1 MIFLVQTPHAWRG
14 IRQRPHHLMTR
25 FARRGH
31 AVRWVESRYAR
42 WLVGR
47 SAEFFRARSERPEA
61 NLEVRPVTLINGE
74 RLAPI
79 RAWNKA
85 RLARVMDR
93 PPTPGA
99 KGPRVLWIY
108 SPHEGHLVDRVA
120 HDLVVYD
127 IMDEYRGF
135 PWSPSGIVEEE
146 NELLRRADC
155 VFAGTRAL
163 YEAKGRM
170 ARGLVECILSG
181 VEVEHFARGSGA
193 TDEQGAAAA
202 DPVHRDLRARYR
214 RLLGY
219 AGMIDLR
226 IDQAMLRAAARKFA
240 HWGFVLLGPV
250 ATNVDDLRDV
260 PNIHLLG
267 ARPYADLPSYYH
279 AWDAAALPFIDN
291 ELTRHINPTKILEYG
306 AAGLPIIARALPDVE
321 RYYAD
326 GAWLYRTGEEFMARL
341 RDLDEASPADRAPR
355 LQIARGW
362 ADQRGWDALA
372 GRMLET
378 VASLL
383 KSKRVKP

>member
-1 MIFLVQTPHAWRG
+1 
-14 IRQRPHHLMTR
+14 
-25 FARRGH
+25 
-31 AVRWVESRYAR
+31 VRWVECRYAR
-42 WLVGR
+42 WLAGR
-47 SAEFFRARSERPEA
+47 AAEFFRARPERPEA
-61 NLEVRPVTLINGE
+61 NLEVWPVTLINGE
-74 RLAPI
+74 RLPPI
-79 RAWNKA
+79 RSWNKA
-85 RLARVMDR
+85 RLARALDR
-93 PPTPGA
+93 PSPPGA
-99 KGPRVLWIY
+99 EGPRVLWIY
-108 SPHEGHLVDRVA
+108 NPHEGHLVDRVA

-135 PWSPSGIVEEE
+135 PWSPANIAEEE
-146 NELLRRADC
+146 IELLRRADC

-163 YEAKGRM
+163 YEGKGRL
-170 ARGLVECILSG
+170 AQGPVECILSG

-193 TDEQGAAAA
+193 KDEQGAAGA
-202 DPVHRDLRARYR
+202 DRVHRDLRNRYR

-219 AGMIDLR
+219 AGMVDVR
-226 IDQAMLRAAARKFA
+226 IDQAMLRAAARAFA

-250 ATNVDDLRDV
+250 TTNVDDLQGV

-279 AWDAAALPFIDN
+279 AWDAAALPFVDS

-326 GAWLYRTGEEFMARL
+326 GAWLYRTGEEFMASL
-341 RDLDEASPADRAPR
+341 RVLDESAPADRAPR

-362 ADQRGWDALA
+362 AEQRSWDALA

-378 VASLL
+378 VESRL
-383 KSKRVKP
+383 KSKHDKM